1 MDGGRWKGYIEQ
13 KKKVRELIL
22 KKEKKKEEEG
32 NYREPNEYVLKL

>member
-22 KKEKKKEEEG
+22 KKEKKKKKKETIG
-32 NYREPNEYVLKL
+32 NKMNMC

>member
-22 KKEKKKEEEG
+22 KKEKKKKKKKETIG
-32 NYREPNEYVLKL
+32 NKMNMC